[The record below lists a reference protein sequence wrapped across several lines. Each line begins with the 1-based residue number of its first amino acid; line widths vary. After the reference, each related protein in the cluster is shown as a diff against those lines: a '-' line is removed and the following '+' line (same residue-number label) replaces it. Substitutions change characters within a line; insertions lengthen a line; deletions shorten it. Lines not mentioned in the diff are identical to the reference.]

1 MIHNKAAVVIATR
14 FYPPQLQRLAED
26 ADDSGMPAI
35 IVPDVFGRGPD
46 WSLYAL
52 WNAGLRVARETFG
65 AQYVAFVN
73 DDAELLPGSFATMR
87 YALIAKRGEYGIVY
101 PNTERNY
108 SLRIG
113 SSTDITPT
121 EGTWGENGMTGFCF
135 MVDTKLVPFG
145 FDESY
150 RWWYGDDDFEAR
162 VRHLGLLVGRIE
174 ALPIRHSPN
183 GSASRAMAALGPMI
197 DADRALWTARH
208 ADAVPGPATAVTEA
222 VS

>member
-26 ADDSGMPAI
+26 ADDSGMPAV

-73 DDAELLPGSFATMR
+73 DDAELLPGSFSVMR
-87 YALIAKRGEYGIVY
+87 HALITWRGSYGIVY
-101 PNTERNY
+101 PNVYRKYE
-108 SLRIG
+108 LGIG
-113 SSTDITPT
+113 PATDIIPT
-121 EGTWGENGMTGFCF
+121 EGTWGGDGMTGFCF

-150 RWWYGDDDFEAR
+150 RWWYGDDDFEEH
-162 VRHLGLLVGRIE
+162 VRGIGLSVGRIE

-183 GSASRAMAALGPMI
+183 GSASRAIAVLGPMI
-197 DADRALWTARH
+197 EADRALWTARH
-208 ADAVPGPATAVTEA
+208 ADAALGPSTAVTEA